1 MNKEVENNL
10 RDTEKTPL
18 DRYIIFAA
26 ISLAGGI
33 GNCSQTALNA
43 VMNQACATVGV
54 GLETGQW
61 LTTIYILA
69 LGIAVPLAPFVL
81 KRFSEK
87 VLILSSLA
95 TSIAGCLMMV
105 FAQSFAVAF
114 IARILQAC
122 ACGLLMPYMQTI
134 IMTDLPRNHMGLFM
148 GINGVAFGFSSN
160 VGPTIA
166 GLVESVWGW
175 QSFFW
180 LYLLICVVLL
190 IPSMV
195 CSKAGGTGKTKLHFD
210 YKSYILC
217 SFAFIALLL
226 GISNASSLGPSSA
239 LVWAPLVIGAVL
251 LVLFVVL
258 QLKLQTPFISMD
270 IFKSNEYTV
279 GFIAL
284 CFLFMS
290 FVGIMLVIPQYI
302 TVLLG
307 GTSFDSGLVLLPA
320 AAVAL
325 VANLLGGILM
335 DMIGHRKTLIMT
347 GVCLAVGSV
356 LVCFCA
362 NETPLIYLII
372 AQAIRTFGVS
382 GSIGPLV
389 GYSLSKLPGP
399 IISDATAFSTLVRQA
414 CASFGTSVM
423 VLLITIINA
432 GGVCALAYQAAFA
445 VSAIASVACF
455 LLILFKVR

>member
-1 MNKEVENNL
+1 MSNEDNIEEVQVAS
-10 RDTEKTPL
+10 L
-18 DRYIIFAA
+18 DRYVIFAV
-26 ISLAGGI
+26 ISLIGGM

-87 VLILSSLA
+87 TLVISSI
-95 TSIAGCLMMV
+95 TMTIIGCLLMV
-105 FAQSFAVAF
+105 FTQSFVLAF

-122 ACGLLMPYMQTI
+122 GCGLLMPYMQTI
-134 IMTDLPRNHMGLFM
+134 IMTDLPRNRMGLFM

-160 VGPTIA
+160 IGPTLA
-166 GLVESVWGW
+166 GFMDSVWGW

-180 LYLLICVVLL
+180 LYFFMCFVLL
-190 IPSMV
+190 FPTIKN
-195 CSKAGGTGKTKLHFD
+195 SKSHSKNQDYLRFD

-217 SFAFIALLL
+217 SAAFIALLL
-226 GISNASSLGPSSA
+226 GISNASSFGLYSV
-239 LVWAPLVIGAVL
+239 LVWVPIIVGAVFLVI
-251 LVLFVVL
+251 FVVS
-258 QLKLQTPFISMD
+258 QLKLETPFISME
-270 IFKSNEYTV
+270 IFKNNEYV
-279 GFIAL
+279 IGFIAL
-284 CFLFMS
+284 CFLYIA
-290 FVGIMLVIPQYI
+290 FVGVMLVIPQYI
-302 TVLLG
+302 TVLRG
-307 GTSFDSGLVLLPA
+307 GSSFDAGLVLLPA

-325 VANLLGGILM
+325 VANLFGGILM
-335 DMIGHRKTLIMT
+335 DMIGHRKVLLIT

-356 LVCFCA
+356 LVCFCSDS
-362 NETPLIYLII
+362 TPLVYLIV

-382 GSIGPLV
+382 GSIGPLI
-389 GYSLSKLPGP
+389 GYSLSKLPAP
-399 IISDATAFSTLVRQA
+399 IISDATAFSTLVRQS

-423 VLLITIINA
+423 VLLITIINS

-445 VSAIASVACF
+445 FSAAASVACF
-455 LLILFKVR
+455 LMIIFKVR